1 MRNPSARPR
10 PNGTPSPWLTGC
22 ATALFSLSLLLGA
35 SGCRGT
41 RKITDPVLVIET
53 QGGTELGVSTDYG
66 IVFTGA
72 TAERG
77 DALFEAYFGD
87 GPSAERSVIE
97 PVAGGLYTAR
107 VDITFPSVP
116 ISFREPAE
124 GELLELVGRRGRRRW
139 SENTRVRRDPR
150 VEGLILEI
158 PAGFPDD
165 PDQVGAGVYRR
176 TKKFERELV
185 GLVTGKIQLERDGAL
200 RKYLAVAG
208 PSQLWRLA
216 AHRRDGMRRKPFVYR
231 DDIL

>member
-1 MRNPSARPR
+1 MRNTLARKR
-10 PNGTPSPWLTGC
+10 LLGLSPIALTGLC
-22 ATALFSLSLLLGA
+22 TLLLAGTT
-35 SGCRGT
+35 SCQGT
-41 RKITDPVLVIET
+41 RKITDPVLVVET

-87 GPSAERSVIE
+87 GPSAERSSIE
-97 PVAGGLYTAR
+97 PVTGGLFTAR
-107 VDITFPSVP
+107 VDISFPTVP
-116 ISFREPAE
+116 ISFREPEE
-124 GELLELVGRRGRRRW
+124 GETLELLGRQGRRRW
-139 SENTRVRRDPR
+139 SENARVRRDPR

-165 PDQVGAGVYRR
+165 PDQVGTGVYRR

-208 PSQLWRLA
+208 PTQLWHLA
-216 AHRRDGMRRKPFVYR
+216 AHRRDRMRRKPFVYR
-231 DDIL
+231 EDIL